1 MSPYARLVLL
11 ALGGLISLAV
21 AVGVGRFIYTP
32 ILPFMVEDLDLT
44 KGDAGLIASANYV
57 GYFIGALIGTT
68 PLLGGSRRAWLLT
81 SLAVSAV
88 TTMAMGLTSSMVL
101 FLALRLIGGIASA
114 LILVFASTLVL
125 ERLRASGHGGLASL
139 HFAGV
144 GTGLAVAAAMVS
156 LLVHGGIGWRGHWII
171 GGALS
176 LIAAAAVAAFV
187 QKEAEPPALPR
198 QQNGT
203 SRYLTLLVTAYGLF
217 GIGYVI
223 TATFIMA
230 IVRDNAEIRP
240 LEPYIWILVGL
251 SAAPS
256 VAVWTWIAGRI
267 GIIPAFS
274 AACLGSGRWGRGKRL
289 VDQRAWHHPCRIL
302 PRRHDHG
309 PYRARPD
316 RRPGH
321 IRRRSSACLLLN
333 DRVLQH
339 RADCRSDL
347 RRLRPRHDRQLSAAI
362 PDRGRHLD
370 RGRDIIGPF
379 GTGSAWHRLVQ
390 RKDLVRPT
398 GLCDSGHAL
407 ISALFQSPH
416 EFISGVIC
424 HAQ

>member
-1 MSPYARLVLL
+1 MRPYSRLVLL

-32 ILPFMVEDLDLT
+32 ILPFMVEDLGLT

-57 GYFIGALIGTT
+57 GYLIGALIGTT

-101 FLALRLIGGIASA
+101 FLTLRLIGGIASA

-125 ERLRASGHGGLASL
+125 ERLRASGDGRLASL

-144 GTGLAVAAAMVS
+144 GTGLALAAAMVS
-156 LLVHGGIGWRGHWII
+156 LLVQGGVGWRGHWIV

-198 QQNGT
+198 QQTGAN
-203 SRYLTLLVTAYGLF
+203 RYLTLLITAYGLF

-240 LEPYIWILVGL
+240 LEPYIWILVGV

-274 AACLGSGRWGRGKRL
+274 AACLVQAVGVAASVLWISAPGIVLAAFCLGATIMGITALGLVAAQAISGG
-289 VDQRAWHHPCRIL
+289 D
-302 PRRHDHG
+302 
-309 PYRARPD
+309 
-316 RRPGH
+316 
-321 IRRRSSACLLLN
+321 
-333 DRVLQH
+333 
-339 RADCRSDL
+339 
-347 RRLRPRHDRQLSAAI
+347 PRHAFSLMTAS
-362 PDRGRHLD
+362 
-370 RGRDIIGPF
+370 F
-379 GTGSAWHRLVQ
+379 GTGQIVGPIFAGYVHDVTGSFLLPSLVAAGT
-390 RKDLVRPT
+390 LIVAA
-398 GLCDSGHAL
+398 AL
-407 ISALFQSPH
+407 SALAAPALRNPG
-416 EFISGVIC
+416 SG
-424 HAQ
+424 AAS